1 MAGAGEAAGLAR
13 ARDVIVA
20 TMKHK
25 ASRLLFNQPVD
36 PALFPEYRKV
46 VAQPMDLGT
55 ILGRLREG
63 EASGWQRCAYGSPAD
78 VAADV
83 ALIWANCDAFNCT
96 PADAPTRAMAAEVRG
111 AFERKW
117 AAVGLAAPA
126 PRAARPAAG
135 EHVAEA
141 DVPDTF
147 TAGRGGPRPGSCGC
161 VLMQAAVAG
170 RIRHGRL
177 AACCAAS
184 FLLRTVQLSSALT
197 CRAHMVGDLRR
208 APRHERGQ
216 ALRHPARGERVPGL
230 AVCLRRPD
238 NPRAP

>member
-46 VAQPMDLGT
+46 VAHPMDLGT

-63 EASGWQRCAYGSPAD
+63 EASGWQRCAYGSPAE

-126 PRAARPAAG
+126 PCAAGPAAG
-135 EHVAEA
+135 EHAAEA

-147 TAGRGGPRPGSCGC
+147 TASRGGPRPGSCGC
-161 VLMQAAVAG
+161 ALMQAPVAG
-170 RIRHGRL
+170 RVRHMRL
-177 AACCAAS
+177 AASCAARLCS
-184 FLLRTVQLSSALT
+184 ALVSSASRSPVALT
-197 CRAHMVGDLRR
+197 
-208 APRHERGQ
+208 
-216 ALRHPARGERVPGL
+216 
-230 AVCLRRPD
+230 
-238 NPRAP
+238 